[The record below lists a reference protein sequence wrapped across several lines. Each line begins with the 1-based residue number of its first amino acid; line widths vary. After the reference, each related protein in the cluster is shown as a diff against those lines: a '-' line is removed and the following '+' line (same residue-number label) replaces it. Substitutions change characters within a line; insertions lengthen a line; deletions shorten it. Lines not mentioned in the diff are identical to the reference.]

1 MNGIQLVQQ
10 LLNKAIHIDLLN
22 VDDEIYVRNQMMGL
36 LQIKQMEPSSR
47 VDSEEDLP
55 DVLEKLVDYACAEG
69 IIEDF
74 FDEREIF
81 ASKLMNTMLPM
92 PSHVNEIFYG
102 KYQKSPKAAT
112 DYFYQFSQNSNYI
125 QTKRIDKNVQY
136 QVPTEYGEM
145 DITIN
150 LSKPEKDP
158 RQIALERKQG
168 KSETGYPTCLLCL
181 ENEGYPGRIG
191 HPARSNHRL
200 IKVDVPRET
209 WYLQYSPYVYYN
221 EHCILLCE
229 EHRDMKISRETF
241 ERLLAFVEQFPHYF
255 IGSNSDIPI
264 VGGSI
269 LTHDHY
275 QGGHYEFAMAKAE
288 EEYAFTWSSF
298 PHMEC
303 SLLRWPMS
311 VIRIRS
317 SEKDELVQAAELILQ
332 AWKQYSDPELAI
344 YAETFGNRHNAI
356 TPIARSRN
364 GQYELD
370 LVLRNNRTSEEHPM
384 GIFHPHAEVHHIK
397 KENIGLIEVMGLA
410 VLPARL
416 NEELQAVGN
425 YLLDESKDIA
435 EYHREWADQL
445 KVLYHNQLSRK
456 TVDEIIQKEVGKKFL
471 QTLEDAGVFKR
482 DQEGRQG
489 FQEFIKFLTK
499 IEVKE
504 G

>member
-1 MNGIQLVQQ
+1 MIGIQLVQLLINKAIKIQ
-10 LLNKAIHIDLLN
+10 LLNA
-22 VDDEIYVRNQMMGL
+22 DDEIYVRNQMMGL
-36 LQIKQMEPSSR
+36 LQIKQMEPSLKA
-47 VDSEEDLP
+47 DSDEDLP
-55 DVLEKLVDYACAEG
+55 DLLENIVDYACAEG
-69 IIEDF
+69 IIEEYV
-74 FDEREIF
+74 DEREIF

-92 PSHVNEIFYG
+92 PSQVNDTFYQN
-102 KYQKSPKAAT
+102 YRKSPKEAT
-112 DYFYQFSQNSNYI
+112 DYFYRFSQNNNYI
-125 QTKRIDKNVQY
+125 QTKRIAKNIQY
-136 QVPTEYGEM
+136 QVSTEYGEM

-158 RQIALERKQG
+158 RQIALERKKG
-168 KSETGYPTCLLCL
+168 KSETTYPTCLLCI

-200 IKVDVPRET
+200 IKVDVPEET

-229 EHRDMKISRETF
+229 EHRDMKISRDTF
-241 ERLLAFVEQFPHYF
+241 ERLLVFVEQFPHYF

-275 QGGHYEFAMAKAE
+275 QGGRYEFAMAKAE
-288 EEYAFTWSSF
+288 EEFAFTWSAF
-298 PHMEC
+298 PNMEC
-303 SLLRWPMS
+303 TLLRWPMS

-317 SEKDELVQAAELILQ
+317 SEKKELIQAAELILQ
-332 AWKQYSDPELAI
+332 AWKQYSDPELEI
-344 YAETFGNRHNAI
+344 YAETSGNRHNAI
-356 TPIARSRN
+356 TPIARNRN
-364 GQYELD
+364 GQFELD

-416 NEELQAVGN
+416 DEELRAVGN
-425 YLLDESKDIA
+425 YLLDENQHIED
-435 EYHREWADQL
+435 YHREWAEQV
-445 KVLYHNQLSRK
+445 KGTYQNQISRE
-456 TVDEIIQKEVGKKFL
+456 TVDEILKEEVGKKFL

-482 DQEGRQG
+482 DKEGRLG
-489 FQEFIKFLTK
+489 FRKFIQLLTK
-499 IEVKE
+499 NEDKK

>member
-1 MNGIQLVQQ
+1 MIGIQLVQLLINKAIKIQ
-10 LLNKAIHIDLLN
+10 LLNA
-22 VDDEIYVRNQMMGL
+22 DDEIYVRNQMMGL
-36 LQIKQMEPSSR
+36 LQIKQVEPSFKA
-47 VDSEEDLP
+47 DSKEDLP
-55 DVLEKLVDYACAEG
+55 DLLEKLVDYACAEG
-69 IIEDF
+69 MIEDYV
-74 FDEREIF
+74 DEREIF

-92 PSHVNEIFYG
+92 PSQVNETFYRN
-102 KYQKSPKAAT
+102 YRKSPKEAT
-112 DYFYQFSQNSNYI
+112 DYFYRFSQNSNYI
-125 QTKRIDKNVQY
+125 QTKRIAKNIQY
-136 QVPTEYGEM
+136 QVSTEYGEM

-158 RQIALERKQG
+158 RQIALERKKG
-168 KSETGYPTCLLCL
+168 KSETTYPTCLLCI

-200 IKVDVPRET
+200 IKVDVPDEI

-229 EHRDMKISRETF
+229 EHRDMKISRDTF
-241 ERLLAFVEQFPHYF
+241 ERLLVFVEQFPHYF

-275 QGGHYEFAMAKAE
+275 QGGRYEFAMAKAE
-288 EEYAFTWSSF
+288 EEFAFTWSTF

-303 SLLRWPMS
+303 ALLRWPMS

-317 SEKDELVQAAELILQ
+317 SEKDELVEAAELILQ
-332 AWKQYSDPELAI
+332 AWKQYSDPDLEI
-344 YAETFGNRHNAI
+344 YAETSGNRHNAI
-356 TPIARSRN
+356 TPIARNRN
-364 GQYELD
+364 GQFELD

-416 NEELQAVGN
+416 DEELRAVGN
-425 YLLDESKDIA
+425 YLLDETQHIA
-435 EYHREWADQL
+435 DYHREWAEQV
-445 KVLYHNQLSRK
+445 KGTYRSQISRE
-456 TVDEIIQKEVGKKFL
+456 TVDEILKEEVGKKFL
-471 QTLEDAGVFKR
+471 QALEDAGVFKR
-482 DQEGRQG
+482 DKEGQQG
-489 FQEFIKFLTK
+489 FHKFIQLLTK
-499 IEVKE
+499 NEDKK